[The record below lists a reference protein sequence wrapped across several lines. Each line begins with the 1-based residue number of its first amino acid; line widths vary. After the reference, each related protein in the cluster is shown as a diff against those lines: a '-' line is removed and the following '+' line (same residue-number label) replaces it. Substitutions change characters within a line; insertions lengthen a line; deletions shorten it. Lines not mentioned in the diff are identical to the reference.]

1 MAEVVDAQAFLAG
14 GVEAGVLD
22 GAEEAVA
29 ANDVGVDRAAV
40 RAAEDVVGVLR
51 PR

>member
-1 MAEVVDAQAFLAG
+1 MAGVVEAQPLLSRC
-14 GVEAGVLD
+14 VKAGVLD